1 MSPSDSP
8 RRDSFGVQFARRR
21 PLDLRAVWAL
31 LKKEFLDSVRNRW
44 IIALSAIFIVLT
56 LVVSYFGAAQVGGG
70 TGFQGLF
77 ETVAGMTAIA
87 TILIPILGLMLSY
100 AAVVGE
106 KERGS
111 ILLLLSLP
119 ITRLETILGKFLGLG
134 AVMLAAVLSGL
145 GIGGVV
151 IMAFT
156 GTEGWENFI
165 VFLLGAIVFALAFLS
180 VGLLLSTL
188 TKRRGIAMGLAVFLW
203 FFFAFIFDL
212 ILVGVLVASGGSFL
226 PVPGESLGLPNWFF
240 VAQLFNPVD
249 AFSSFALRAFDLSG
263 AFGVPIEVPDFV
275 SLGTTALSMAL
286 WALVPVTLAFWR
298 FRRQDL

>member
-1 MSPSDSP
+1 PSDSP

-44 IIALSAIFIVLT
+44 IIALSAIFIILT
-56 LVVSYFGAAQVGGG
+56 LVISFFGAAQTGGG
-70 TGFQGLF
+70 IGFQGLF
-77 ETVAGMTAIA
+77 ETVAGMTAIS

-111 ILLLLSLP
+111 ILLLLSMP

-134 AVMLAAVLSGL
+134 AVMLVAVLSGL
-145 GIGGVV
+145 GIGGIV

-180 VGLLLSTL
+180 VGLLLSSV
-188 TKRRGIAMGLAVFLW
+188 TKRRSLAMGLAVFLW

-212 ILVGVLVASGGSFL
+212 ILLGIFVATGGSFL
-226 PVPGESLGLPNWFF
+226 PIPGQPLVFPDWVY
-240 VAQLFNPVD
+240 VAQLANPVQ
-249 AFSSFALRAFDLSG
+249 AFSSFAVR
-263 AFGVPIEVPDFV
+263 AFGVGFAFGFPIELPDFV
-275 SLGTTALSMAL
+275 SIGTTGLSMAL
-286 WALVPVTLAFWR
+286 WALVPLGLAAWR
-298 FRRQDL
+298 FRGQDL